1 MAKSTAKAEA
11 MARDLKDRLEFRGID
26 VAESKTAQGWP
37 RLVID
42 TDQASIEIE
51 AADAVSKDVFGN
63 DLKAFA
69 PHEARLA
76 SADTQAKGEFYKVAK
91 ELEKCGIDKTILKTG
106 ADLATAE
113 GTDGEEVIWDIRW
126 PTMGV

>member
-11 MARDLKDRLEFRGID
+11 LARDLKDRLEYRGYS
-26 VAESKTAQGWP
+26 VAEAKTAEGWP

-51 AADAVSKDVFGN
+51 AVDAVSKDVFGN
-63 DLKAFA
+63 DLVAFA

-76 SADTQAKGEFYKVAK
+76 SVDAQGKAAAAELTLELAKT
-91 ELEKCGIDKTILKTG
+91 GIDKLLLSEG

-113 GTDGEEVIWDIRW
+113 AAAPVAIQFETRW
-126 PTMGV
+126 PTKGV